1 MTARLVEMAGD
12 MEGARAGW
20 QGCVVIGPN
29 GSCRFL
35 FPSMPRSLWDVV
47 GRTMVVNG
55 GGTYLGV
62 SSEEGWGQ
70 GSACFA
76 HLC

>member
-1 MTARLVEMAGD
+1 MAGD

-29 GSCRFL
+29 GSCKFL
-35 FPSMPRSLWDVV
+35 FPSMPPGLLDVV
-47 GRTMVVNG
+47 GRTMGVHG
-55 GGTYLGV
+55 GGTYLKVG
-62 SSEEGWGQ
+62 SKEGWGVGQ
-70 GSACFA
+70 GSACSA